1 MRDRNVLKASTK
13 INVTS
18 KQPVTM
24 KFMWAKN
31 QRVAEHAVGEAGV
44 VEHVEWTDD
53 VQAAVKA
60 MCVLVMRF
68 LEISS

>member
-1 MRDRNVLKASTK
+1 
-13 INVTS
+13 
-18 KQPVTM
+18 M

-31 QRVAEHAVGEAGV
+31 QRAAANEGA
-44 VEHVEWTDD
+44 VEHVEWTSD

>member
-1 MRDRNVLKASTK
+1 
-13 INVTS
+13 
-18 KQPVTM
+18 M

-44 VEHVEWTDD
+44 VEHVEWTND